1 MGRGCTTERASE
13 TRSRRG
19 IAIEL
24 GRDKKKPSE
33 AGLGAV
39 KRGEGAD
46 NTIPVKQK
54 NNQGSRILANR
65 GRSRGRGW
73 ELTERERNRGN
84 GAIIAWK

>member
-54 NNQGSRILANR
+54 NNQGSR
-65 GRSRGRGW
+65 GFK
-73 ELTERERNRGN
+73 LTEGDQEGE
-84 GAIIAWK
+84 GGS